1 MNPNIK
7 VLKTTLFWILT
18 ALTQLIR
25 EIKSIYSRMP
35 PFYSRFSCK
44 TNPASHATQEPDT
57 ELKTQ
62 TTQAFPVNI
71 NPSRIK
77 PLTQYPLQASD
88 LKELRQEVKED
99 GIFAPWT
106 KSLLQSHIANLNT
119 HPHPSR
125 LERYLSFWPSQNNDF
140 GPGRLISR

>member
-1 MNPNIK
+1 
-7 VLKTTLFWILT
+7 
-18 ALTQLIR
+18 
-25 EIKSIYSRMP
+25 MP

-119 HPHPSR
+119 PQDWRDICCSALPGPKV
-125 LERYLSFWPSQNNDF
+125 LEWEALFWDECLQQVRQNQGRGDTPWGFNELFGQADF
-140 GPGRLISR
+140 STGA